1 MIGIAD
7 PGEAETALAAGTLAC
22 PGCTRPLH
30 PWGHART
37 RTVRDHGHTTL
48 ALRPRRARCRT
59 CRVTHVLLPA
69 AATARRADT
78 TAVIGSA
85 LLASARGIGYR
96 RIAAQLDRPLSTVRR
111 WIRAV
116 RDPAHLEWLRTQ
128 GMGWLALVDL
138 DVINTLAPQATL
150 HCRDG
155 LAPPVLG
162 LSAHRPVRAADRYG
176 HAQPHPR
183 RPGRAAREH
192 PPRRHRLPAGPAAHR
207 PARRAGA
214 EPAAAHDRLWTV
226 GRPCSTRPV
235 A

>member
-7 PGEAETALAAGTLAC
+7 PGQAETDLAAGTLAC

-37 RTVRDHGHTTL
+37 RTVRDHGPTTL

-69 AATARRADT
+69 AVTPRRADT

-85 LLASARGIGYR
+85 LLASARGTGYR

-116 RDPAHLEWLRTQ
+116 REPGHVEWLRAQ
-128 GMGWLALVDL
+128 AVDWLALVD
-138 DVINTLAPQATL
+138 
-150 HCRDG
+150 RD
-155 LAPPVLG
+155 VLG
-162 LSAHRPVRAADRYG
+162 GLRPEATRLGEALTALAAAAVTLRARVA
-176 HAQPHPR
+176 PR
-183 RPGRAAREH
+183 VPAWTLIGQITHGRLVA
-192 PPRRHRLPAGPAAHR
+192 PAA
-207 PARRAGA
+207 
-214 EPAAAHDRLWTV
+214 PAAP
-226 GRPCSTRPV
+226 G
-235 A
+235 